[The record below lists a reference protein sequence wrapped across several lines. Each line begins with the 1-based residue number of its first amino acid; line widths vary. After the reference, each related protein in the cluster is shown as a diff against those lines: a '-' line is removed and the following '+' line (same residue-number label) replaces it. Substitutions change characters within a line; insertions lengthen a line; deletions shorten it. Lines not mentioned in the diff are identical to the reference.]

1 MSQPPAQDRLGIA
14 REYVILQYKAYKRS
28 VSIYEQILNNKRSII
43 AAGIY
48 EKPVDG
54 LNDAMSDYIA
64 KLDYEVG
71 PEGAPRGKTSSN
83 QELYEEWKAL
93 FGKMDE

>member
-1 MSQPPAQDRLGIA
+1 LSQPPAQDILGIA

-28 VSIYEQILNNKRSII
+28 INIYEQILNNKRSII

-48 EKPVDG
+48 EKPIDL
-54 LNDAMSDYIA
+54 LNNAMSDYIA
-64 KLDYEVG
+64 KFDYEVN
-71 PEGAPRGKTSSN
+71 PEEASIHKTSTN

-93 FGKMDE
+93 FDKMDE